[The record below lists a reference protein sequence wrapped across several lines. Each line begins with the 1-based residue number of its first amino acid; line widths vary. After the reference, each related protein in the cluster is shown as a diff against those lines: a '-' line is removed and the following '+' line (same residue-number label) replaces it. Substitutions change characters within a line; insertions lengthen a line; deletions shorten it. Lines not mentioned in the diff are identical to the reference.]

1 MPETPFAEKDVLW
14 RWTPTD
20 QQKTEAH
27 LKLDEIVVV
36 KNEQVHGRILPCG
49 RLGTTWVW
57 GYPHLNPFVAAELLR
72 QLRESQARIA
82 VLEEAVTEALAQATG
97 EWDQM
102 QRHPASR
109 FAGDVAYYESV
120 LHPESQAREM
130 LGEDKP

>member
-1 MPETPFAEKDVLW
+1 MTHEE
-14 RWTPTD
+14 R
-20 QQKTEAH
+20 
-27 LKLDEIVVV
+27 LKLLQTWYEKGLALKKESDDLCAMFGVGDL
-36 KNEQVHGRILPCG
+36 EQCAIL
-49 RLGTTWVW
+49 
-57 GYPHLNPFVAAELLR
+57 VAAELLR

-130 LGEDKP
+130 LGEDKGEV

>member
-1 MPETPFAEKDVLW
+1 MPETPFAEADVLW

-36 KNEQVHGRILPCG
+36 KNEQVHGRFLPWE

-72 QLRESQARIA
+72 QLRESQARIEELERSLA
-82 VLEEAVTEALAQATG
+82 GDEAKRIVASWPEWKRNIGHGLEPKPQEEAPQ
-97 EWDQM
+97 
-102 QRHPASR
+102 
-109 FAGDVAYYESV
+109 
-120 LHPESQAREM
+120 
-130 LGEDKP
+130 

>member
-1 MPETPFAEKDVLW
+1 MSEIRVSQVENGYIVQETNALTRTMVFA
-14 RWTPTD
+14 T
-20 QQKTEAH
+20 
-27 LKLDEIVVV
+27 LDEVMQ
-36 KNEQVHGRILPCG
+36 EMLTEFEGRYAGMGGDSFG
-49 RLGTTWVW
+49 RVTIDRG
-57 GYPHLNPFVAAELLR
+57 GAAELLR